1 MVVFYAII
9 NKKVCLRCN
18 MAYLEN
24 IEKIIH
30 NISTTIVDFQSER
43 IKGSAPTQVSSEFL
57 TNKEQGDWAES
68 TLLNGINNNSEKYI
82 AVKYGRDDDII
93 AGDDNFKEFYKEYQN
108 ELDEIGKRPD
118 ILIFDKNDYP
128 YDTYNISHL
137 DRKTLDE
144 LVPLAKCGIE
154 VRSSAFLFDKYE
166 CFMVENQKRLIESS
180 LDIKNRII
188 QTYGELLK
196 SKDSALYLFVDA
208 IQPENMHVIRF
219 RCPSWKSSQQLL
231 ELTSLLRKL
240 KGNLSQ
246 MSKRTFLSITPKVED
261 IKVVYNWIKKYNV
274 PHYYV
279 QVFFDKAYGISYE
292 KILTLI
298 SQPDLEGVDYFLESD
313 VKNQNKTTI
322 KIHANTEENILEKI
336 VLPEHF
342 SQMKELG
349 RGRLLFY
356 VKFKNSISSIN
367 TESFERLCGIK
378 L

>member
-1 MVVFYAII
+1 MKYIDRI
-9 NKKVCLRCN
+9 
-18 MAYLEN
+18 EN
-24 IEKIIH
+24 IITK
-30 NISTTIVDFQSER
+30 ISTTIVDFKAER

-57 TNKEQGDWAES
+57 TNKEQGDWAEK
-68 TLLNGINNNSEKYI
+68 TLLNGINSNSKKYV

-93 AGDDNFKEFYKEYQN
+93 AGDDHFKEFYEEYQQ

-118 ILIFDKNDYP
+118 ILIFDKKDYP
-128 YDTYNISHL
+128 YDTFNISRMDREVL
-137 DRKTLDE
+137 DK

-166 CFMVENQKRLIESS
+166 CFMTEKQNRLIEES
-180 LDIKNRII
+180 LKIKNTIL
-188 QTYGELLK
+188 QNYGTLLINKDKELYKLIE
-196 SKDSALYLFVDA
+196 S
-208 IQPENMHVIRF
+208 ITPENMHVVRF
-219 RCPSWKSSQQLL
+219 RTPSWKSNQQLF
-231 ELTSLLRKL
+231 EMTSLLRQL
-240 KGNLSQ
+240 RANLSE
-246 MSKRTFLSITPKVED
+246 MTKRTFLSITPKVED
-261 IKVVYNWIKKYNV
+261 VKVVYNWIKKYNV

-292 KILTLI
+292 RILNLI

-322 KIHANTEENILEKI
+322 KIHANTEENVLEKV
-336 VLPEHF
+336 VLPEHY

-356 VKFKNSISSIN
+356 VKFKDSISSIN
-367 TESFERLCGIK
+367 ASAFQRLFGIE

>member
-1 MVVFYAII
+1 
-9 NKKVCLRCN
+9 

-24 IEKIIH
+24 IEKIIL

-93 AGDDNFKEFYKEYQN
+93 AGDDNFKEFYEEYQN

-166 CFMVENQKRLIESS
+166 CFMVDNQKRLIESS

-196 SKDSALYLFVDA
+196 SKDSALYLLVDS

-298 SQPDLEGVDYFLESD
+298 SQPDLEGVDYFLEAD

-322 KIHANTEENILEKI
+322 KIHAKTEENILEKI

-367 TESFERLCGIK
+367 TESFERLFGIK

>member
-1 MVVFYAII
+1 
-9 NKKVCLRCN
+9 
-18 MAYLEN
+18 MAYIDN
-24 IEKIIH
+24 IEKIIS
-30 NISTTIVDFQSER
+30 NISTTIVDFQAER
-43 IKGSAPTQVSSEFL
+43 IRGSAPTQVSSEFL
-57 TNKEQGDWAES
+57 TNKEQGDWAEI
-68 TLLNGINNNSEKYI
+68 TLLNGINSNSKKYV

-93 AGDDNFKEFYKEYQN
+93 AGDESFKEFYEEYQN

-118 ILIFDKNDYP
+118 ILIFDKKDYP

-166 CFMVENQKRLIESS
+166 YFMAEKQKRLIANS
-180 LDIKNRII
+180 LDIKKEIM

-196 SKDSALYLFVDA
+196 SKDSALFLLIDS

-219 RCPSWKSSQQLL
+219 RCPSWKSNQQLL
-231 ELTSLLRKL
+231 ELTLLLRKL
-240 KGNLSQ
+240 KDNLSE
-246 MSKRTFLSITPKVED
+246 MTKRTFLSITPKVED
-261 IKVVYNWIKKYNV
+261 IKVVYNWVKKYNV

-356 VKFKNSISSIN
+356 VKFKNSVSSIN
-367 TESFERLCGIK
+367 TESFNRLFGIN

>member
-1 MVVFYAII
+1 M
-9 NKKVCLRCN
+9 
-18 MAYLEN
+18 
-24 IEKIIH
+24 
-30 NISTTIVDFQSER
+30 
-43 IKGSAPTQVSSEFL
+43 
-57 TNKEQGDWAES
+57 
-68 TLLNGINNNSEKYI
+68 
-82 AVKYGRDDDII
+82 
-93 AGDDNFKEFYKEYQN
+93 
-108 ELDEIGKRPD
+108 
-118 ILIFDKNDYP
+118 IFDKKDYP

-137 DRKTLDE
+137 DRKILDE

-166 CFMVENQKRLIESS
+166 YFMAEKQKRLIANS
-180 LDIKNRII
+180 LDIKKEIM

-196 SKDSALYLFVDA
+196 SKDSALFLLIDS

-219 RCPSWKSSQQLL
+219 RCPSWKSNQQLL
-231 ELTSLLRKL
+231 ELTLLLRKL
-240 KGNLSQ
+240 KDNLSE
-246 MSKRTFLSITPKVED
+246 MTKRTFLSITPKVED
-261 IKVVYNWIKKYNV
+261 IKVVYNWVKKYNV

-356 VKFKNSISSIN
+356 VKFKNSVSSIN
-367 TESFERLCGIK
+367 TESFNRLFGIN